1 MQEIVWEWVDRG
13 LTIVYTLGMKT
24 VINVKTDKDIKQHA
38 QEVAGELGLSLSA
51 VINAYLRQF
60 VRNKEVHFTMAPR
73 MSAEL
78 EEFLG
83 HVEEDI
89 RKNRNFS
96 PAFSSGEEMDRWL
109 DSP

>member
-1 MQEIVWEWVDRG
+1 
-13 LTIVYTLGMKT
+13 MKT
-24 VINVKTDKDIKQHA
+24 VINVKTDKDVKKHA

-73 MSAEL
+73 MSPEL

-89 RKNRNFS
+89 RKNRNLS
-96 PAFSSGEEMDRWL
+96 GPFSSKKEL
-109 DSP
+109 DEYFASL